1 MKRKMF
7 LLLFLSLCFV
17 SGNIYGQ
24 QDTAEDKPLS
34 KREQRRA
41 DRQAERDALKEQVFN
56 MVKDTA
62 FVLELSTLYGKRGDS
77 YQLSQLSNFFAVD
90 GDQASIQYA
99 FNNIRAYA
107 GIGGAMSTGDLILY
121 EVIWP
126 KGRKPLMVRGRI
138 APHSNINMVL
148 FDMTVQDSGR
158 TRMNMTT
165 ASGTRINM
173 EGQLVP
179 LEESTVFRTLPL
191 FQKGKR

>member
-1 MKRKMF
+1 MKRKFF
-7 LLLFLSLCFV
+7 LSLFLSLFVV
-17 SGNIYGQ
+17 SGLIYAQ
-24 QDTAEDKPLS
+24 QDTVKDKPLS

-56 MVKDTA
+56 MIKDTA
-62 FVLELSTLYGKRGDS
+62 FVLELSTLYGRRGES

-107 GIGGAMSTGDLILY
+107 GIGGSMSTGDLIQY

-126 KGRKPLMVRGRI
+126 KGKKPLMVRGRI

-179 LEESTVFRTLPL
+179 IEESTVFRTLPL
-191 FQKGKR
+191 FQKRAR

>member
-1 MKRKMF
+1 MKRKLL
-7 LLLFLSLCFV
+7 LLLFLSLIVV
-17 SGNIYGQ
+17 SGHIFAQ
-24 QDTAEDKPLS
+24 QDTANEKPLS

-41 DRQAERDALKEQVFN
+41 DRQAERDALKEQVYN
-56 MVKDTA
+56 MIKDTS
-62 FVLELSTLYGKRGDS
+62 FVLELSTLYGRRGES

-99 FNNIRAYA
+99 FNNIRTYA
-107 GIGGAMSTGDLILY
+107 GIGGSMSTGDLIRY

-126 KGRKPLMVRGRI
+126 KGKKPLMVRGRI

-158 TRMNMTT
+158 MRMNMTT
-165 ASGTRINM
+165 ASGTRINL

-191 FQKGKR
+191 FQKGTR

>member
-1 MKRKMF
+1 MKRKLF
-7 LLLFLSLCFV
+7 LLLLLSFCFV
-17 SGNIYGQ
+17 AGHTYGQ
-24 QDTAEDKPLS
+24 QDAASDKPLS

-41 DRQAERDALKEQVFN
+41 DRHAEREVLKKQVFE
-56 MVKDTA
+56 MIKDTA
-62 FVLELSTLYGKRGDS
+62 FVLELSTLYGKRGES
-77 YQLSQLSNFFAVD
+77 YQLSQLSNFFALD
-90 GDQASIQYA
+90 GDHASIQYA

-107 GIGGAMSTGDLILY
+107 GIGGSMSTGDLIQY

-126 KGRKPLMVRGRI
+126 KGKKPLMVRGRI

-165 ASGTRINM
+165 ASGTRINL

-179 LEESTVFRTLPL
+179 FEESTVFKTLPL
-191 FQKGKR
+191 FRRGGK

>member
-1 MKRKMF
+1 MKRKFF
-7 LLLFLSLCFV
+7 LSLFLSLFVV
-17 SGNIYGQ
+17 SGLIYAQ
-24 QDTAEDKPLS
+24 QDTVKDKPLS

-56 MVKDTA
+56 MIKDTA
-62 FVLELSTLYGKRGDS
+62 FVLELSTLYGRRGES

-107 GIGGAMSTGDLILY
+107 GIGGSMSAGDLIRY

-126 KGRKPLMVRGRI
+126 KGKKPLMVRGRI

-179 LEESTVFRTLPL
+179 IEESTVFRTLPL
-191 FQKGKR
+191 FQKRAR